1 MAKANLKSVLEKKL
15 LENNRRHAS
24 ADQETNFDSGRQH
37 VMIHVENIVPNPFQP
52 RRIFPQQEL
61 EKLALS
67 ISELGLLEPILVR
80 KFEDHYQIAAGER
93 RWRAHKLLG
102 KGSIECLV
110 SDITDSDMA
119 ILAIAENVDREDLSD
134 YEIGTA
140 LKKIEAL
147 FPTRKKLAESIG
159 LHREDLY
166 RYFAFDDLPDFIRN
180 DLDTNPRLMGR
191 SAANDL
197 KRLLKQISEEPF
209 LESCLH
215 EVWTQLVSGDLEQT
229 KLSGHLSRRIRML
242 KDKHEIKQLKN
253 SHSLMKLGRK
263 VGSITWDDKHLV
275 VKLKVDTM
283 SSSQENQLKEFLE
296 NLLNS

>member
-1 MAKANLKSVLEKKL
+1 MAKDNFKTVLAKKH

-37 VMIHVENIVPNPFQP
+37 VMIHVEDIVPNPYQP
-52 RRIFPQQEL
+52 RKIFPQQEL

-80 KFEDHYQIAAGER
+80 KLDDHYQIAAGER
-93 RWRAHKLLG
+93 RWRAHKFLG

-110 SDITDSDMA
+110 SEITDSDMA

-140 LKKIEAL
+140 LREIENL
-147 FPTRKKLAESIG
+147 FPTRKKLAESLG
-159 LHREDLY
+159 FHREDMY

-180 DLDTNPRLMGR
+180 DLDINPRLMAR

-197 KRLLKQISEEPF
+197 KRLLKQFNEEPL

-215 EVWTQLVSGDLEQT
+215 EAWTQLVSGDLEQT
-229 KLSGHLSRRIRML
+229 KLTGYISRKIKML
-242 KDKHEIKQLKN
+242 KDMPEYRHLKN
-253 SHSLMKLGRK
+253 SHSLMQLGKK
-263 VGSITWDDKHLV
+263 VGSITWEDKHV
-275 VKLKVDTM
+275 IVKLKADVVN
-283 SSSQENQLKEFLE
+283 SSQENQLREFLE

>member
-1 MAKANLKSVLEKKL
+1 MAKENLKTVLAKKL
-15 LENNRRHAS
+15 LENNLRHAS
-24 ADQETNFDSGRQH
+24 ADQDTNFDSGRQH
-37 VMIHVENIVPNPFQP
+37 VMVQVEVLVPNPYQP

-80 KFEDHYQIAAGER
+80 KLDNQYQIAAGER
-93 RWRAHKLLG
+93 RWRAHKFLG

-140 LKKIEAL
+140 LKKIENL
-147 FPTRKKLAESIG
+147 FPTKKKLAESIG
-159 LHREDLY
+159 LHREDMY
-166 RYFAFDDLPDFIRN
+166 RFFAFDDLPDFIRN
-180 DLDTNPRLMGR
+180 DLDINPRLMSR

-197 KRLLKQISEEPF
+197 KRLLKQTNEEPL

-215 EVWTQLVSGDLEQT
+215 EAWAKLVSGDLEQT
-229 KLSGHLSRRIRML
+229 KLTGYISRRIKML
-242 KDKHEIKQLKN
+242 KDMHENKSLKD
-253 SHSLMKLGRK
+253 SHSLMRMGTK
-263 VGSITWDDKHLV
+263 VGSITWDDRHV
-275 VKLKVDTM
+275 IVKLKSEVLN
-283 SSSQENQLKEFLE
+283 SSQENQLREFLE
-296 NLLNS
+296 NLLNG